1 MTNAGTAPATKD
13 DIRMLMDEFGKMY
26 DSMEKWKDWLHSD
39 METWKQELKA
49 HFDLSV
55 EQTRY
60 ELVSANR
67 EEIEVLKDGHRENRK
82 RIVALERT
90 TGLAA

>member
-1 MTNAGTAPATKD
+1 
-13 DIRMLMDEFGKMY
+13 MLMGEFGKMY

-39 METWKQELKA
+39 MEKWKDELKT

-67 EEIEVLKDGHRENRK
+67 EEIEVLKDGHKENRE
-82 RIVALERT
+82 RIVALERAA
-90 TGLAA
+90 GLAA